1 MINSMAAAA
10 GGTPE
15 TEEEGGESNRR
26 SHNEDGE
33 ITDTEAEERSSTAL
47 LSEIR

>member
-1 MINSMAAAA
+1 MAAAA

-33 ITDTEAEERSSTAL
+33 ITDTEASTAL